1 MNYLDF
7 SHKIMLYLQLRGI
20 LFKFTV
26 NTSADLSCVI
36 ENKNGMPF
44 DVEVAE
50 KSTVDVSAINGDGI
64 IARVENIND
73 KGEVNIRFI
82 GATAELARI
91 EGIEEKAEMIASAA
105 IGQAIKAAL
114 AVREK
119 ASMRVMF
126 EPFGAIPFNI
136 KASENEA
143 NISVLIEQ
151 ANAILSGVSVDEE
164 ANAKFEMI
172 LVTATLLSIAISE
185 KSKIAIEAA
194 NGIGVDRAVAV
205 KEKANVSAIIKLL
218 IEAVIADYEDFTLEE
233 MGDYTLEELSKK
245 SI

>member
-91 EGIEEKAEMIASAA
+91 EGIEEKAEMIASAV
-105 IGQAIKAAL
+105 IGKAIKTAL

-164 ANAKFEMI
+164 ANAQVDMI
-172 LVTATLLSIAISE
+172 LVTATLLSMAISE
-185 KSKIAIEAA
+185 KAKIAIEAA
-194 NGIGVDRAVAV
+194 NGAGVESAVEV
-205 KEKANVSAIIKLL
+205 KEKANLSAVIKLL

>member
-7 SHKIMLYLQLRGI
+7 SRKIMLYLQVRGI
-20 LFKFTV
+20 LFKIALKA
-26 NTSADLSCVI
+26 SADLSCVI

-44 DVEVAE
+44 DIEVEE
-50 KSTVDVSAINGDGI
+50 KSKIDVSAINCDGI
-64 IARVENIND
+64 VARVENISN
-73 KGEVNIRFI
+73 KGEVDIRVI
-82 GATAELARI
+82 GATAELAKI
-91 EGIEEKAEMIASAA
+91 ENIEEKAKMIASAA
-105 IGQAIKAAL
+105 IGEAIKAAL

-119 ASMRVMF
+119 SSMRVMF
-126 EPFGAIPFNI
+126 EPFGAIPFKINAI
-136 KASENEA
+136 ENEA

-164 ANAKFEMI
+164 VNAQFEMI
-172 LVTATLLSIAISE
+172 LATATLLSIAISE
-185 KSKIAIEAA
+185 KAKISIEAA
-194 NGIGVDRAVAV
+194 NGAGVERAVEV
-205 KEKANVSAIIKLL
+205 KEKANVSAVIKLL